1 MTSQKVLV
9 VDDDPKVRL
18 LLRRCLEED
27 GLAVLEAETEDEV
40 LAALEAHDI
49 GLVTLDVQLEN
60 DNGFEIAKRLRRQS
74 QVPIIMVTG
83 QDDVIDRVVG
93 LEIGADDFVTKPF
106 HVREVLA
113 RVRAVLRRGSAAPR
127 PTQTQ
132 KPRPTQKN
140 VSYSAYNST
149 VHSFDGMVARFD
161 ESELLDRS
169 GHVVVLTSREF
180 RPLNVFLKNPKRVLS
195 RDRLMDLL
203 NGVEWSP
210 LDRTIDNQI
219 ARLRRKIERD
229 PSAPVLIKTVRG
241 IGYVFT
247 ADVEISW
254 RAAIQ

>member
-1 MTSQKVLV
+1 MSSTQVLI

-18 LLRRCLEED
+18 LLRRCLEQN
-27 GLAVLEAETEDEV
+27 GLAVLEAETEEDV
-40 LAALEAHDI
+40 VTALETHDI

-60 DNGFEIAKRLRRQS
+60 DNGFEIAKRLRQNS

-93 LEIGADDFVTKPF
+93 LEIGADDYVTKPF

-113 RVRAVLRRGSAAPR
+113 RVRAVLRRGSAGSQPA
-127 PTQTQ
+127 QTNGEHS
-132 KPRPTQKN
+132 T
-140 VSYSAYNST
+140 VSST

-161 ESELLDRS
+161 HFELLDRT
-169 GHVVVLTSREF
+169 GDIVDLTSGEF
-180 RPLNVFLKNPKRVLS
+180 RLLNVFLQNPKRVLS

-203 NGVEWSP
+203 NGANWSP

-229 PSAPVLIKTVRG
+229 PGAPVLIKTVRG
-241 IGYVFT
+241 IGYVF
-247 ADVEISW
+247 AVDVRTS
-254 RAAIQ
+254 